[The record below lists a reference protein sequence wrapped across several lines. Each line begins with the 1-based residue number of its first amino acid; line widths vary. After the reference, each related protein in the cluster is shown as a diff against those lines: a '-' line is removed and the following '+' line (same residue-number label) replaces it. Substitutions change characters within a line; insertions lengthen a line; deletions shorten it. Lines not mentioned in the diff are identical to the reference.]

1 MSASIA
7 FATCTLNQHGTTTPI
22 TAASL
27 ALPKRPNGSPIQRI
41 RQKKSRNPNQLL
53 RSPENTRSRFTYEY
67 LIPPLEPIVVHSS
80 SNKYYRNNTLSTS
93 KRPTAPTPII
103 SPLHT
108 SFYNQPLPVTYT
120 NDPSTID
127 SWLSQHI
134 TPSTSIVGFDT
145 ESVPRAPWITSQTI
159 YKGPATIQLSTH
171 NAALVISLRRRKW
184 QKWGDVKAIC
194 TTSLRNLLA
203 SKRIIKAGVGIDE
216 DMLDLYRLFGRRNRK
231 SSSSSRQNQDHG
243 ELKMCC
249 RFDMGG
255 IGCGTTGDG
264 IVSAKRRNRV
274 GLKGLME
281 TVLGLELVKSMHLS
295 VSNWSK
301 YPLKPDQLAY
311 CARDA
316 WAGAVVLDVL
326 GSICDG
332 ESSGSSNGNDGEDGN
347 DKLSF
352 APEAI
357 REMVLRDERSMREL
371 DSRACFRKQAKT
383 ELKRLRFEI
392 LRQYSG
398 RSEGYREQVADLGG
412 GLLYSN
418 LPSDLYEEKER
429 LRKVLRETMP
439 DALKVI
445 DTNSLGFS
453 FLDQ

>member
-1 MSASIA
+1 
-7 FATCTLNQHGTTTPI
+7 
-22 TAASL
+22 
-27 ALPKRPNGSPIQRI
+27 
-41 RQKKSRNPNQLL
+41 
-53 RSPENTRSRFTYEY
+53 
-67 LIPPLEPIVVHSS
+67 
-80 SNKYYRNNTLSTS
+80 
-93 KRPTAPTPII
+93 
-103 SPLHT
+103 
-108 SFYNQPLPVTYT
+108 
-120 NDPSTID
+120 
-127 SWLSQHI
+127 
-134 TPSTSIVGFDT
+134 
-145 ESVPRAPWITSQTI
+145 
-159 YKGPATIQLSTH
+159 
-171 NAALVISLRRRKW
+171 
-184 QKWGDVKAIC
+184 
-194 TTSLRNLLA
+194 
-203 SKRIIKAGVGIDE
+203 
-216 DMLDLYRLFGRRNRK
+216 
-231 SSSSSRQNQDHG
+231 
-243 ELKMCC
+243 MCC